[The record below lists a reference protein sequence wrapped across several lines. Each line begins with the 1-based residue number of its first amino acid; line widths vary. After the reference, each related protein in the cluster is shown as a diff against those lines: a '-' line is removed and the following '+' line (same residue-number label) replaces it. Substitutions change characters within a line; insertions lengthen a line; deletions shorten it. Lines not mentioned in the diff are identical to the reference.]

1 MTIPD
6 SASDEA
12 STGTAATLSALLR
25 ELSKATD
32 PYQVREL
39 WSKALDVAD
48 RVEDRER
55 VLVEAAKR
63 LPALK
68 VPSRGGRSGTDRLW
82 LRHAAHEVLSAG
94 GAVGNELAAAAQKV
108 LREAV
113 FTAELDLEQW
123 RASQKAGMSLLDFMR
138 NSPRSAATLRELARL
153 THQLRAIGATT
164 LLDRQA
170 VRDLTA
176 FHQAVRGLPATA
188 SAPVGE
194 WLRVTSH
201 DLRNWANSPDAN
213 HQLPILIRR
222 LVIETG
228 DQVTTAHFPAGTA
241 VTSAGWDGIVEAEG
255 SSLFVPKGRSGWELS
270 THKSA
275 QAKAKSDFQ
284 TRVSLVPE
292 AERQSMTFVEVIARP
307 WTNVQDFR
315 TEAIAAK
322 AFQEV
327 RAFNVEDLTAWLELA
342 PSTSVWFKELLGA
355 PVTGVRSVETVWDA
369 WLNST
374 TTPLD
379 ERVVLGGREDTAADV
394 ASRAAVG
401 PGVTTVGGDVR
412 LEEIVAFF
420 GAAAQGAEPND
431 NQLARL
437 VVVDEATAAE
447 RLLRMTAPMVLLLTA
462 PDFASKLPP
471 SSKHHVFIAVP
482 GGERVDVTIPRVGSE
497 AVSDY
502 FRSLGV
508 DFHVASERG
517 ELARRSLL
525 ALRRHLAT
533 QPEIHRPSWARPPVP
548 PEVRRVLLLQAWNR
562 ELPAD
567 RSAVERLLLTDYGVV
582 EERLRE
588 LTASPEDPFVALF
601 DDDWHVVS
609 TTDSWLLLASQV
621 ASSDLDDFAGLAVE
635 VLTDVDPILAL
646 SEEERWRASI
656 DGVARSYSPRLRRG
670 IARTV
675 GLLGA
680 IGSSAELGG
689 RSAEITAREVV
700 HRVLTVANADSSF
713 ALWGSVSPYLSL
725 LCEAAPA
732 VAIETI
738 RAGLASAPPLMVKMF
753 RDQEDSVL
761 GPRSS
766 PHIQFLW
773 ALETLAW
780 SATYVGDAVDLLAE
794 LAEID
799 PGGKWS
805 NRPIASIQSILCPWH
820 PSTSAGPEQQVRIV
834 ERLRRDH
841 PTIAWNVLLSLLPN
855 SHASTVLHRGPEIRD
870 WKQGEP
876 TVLSTDYWTIVDA
889 AARALLAEA
898 GASVQRWAKIV
909 EEFDKLP
916 PGVRPLVTS
925 QLTGLSPRINDEG
938 DRRTIWE
945 AVRDFVAKHREY
957 ADAKWAL
964 PEDELAVLDP
974 LLSVYEPAD
983 PRLRYRWL
991 FDGGMIQL
999 GDLRR
1004 RDDFAAYDAEL
1015 DRRRTHAVG
1024 DIFVSAGLEGVVDFA
1039 RTAAVPGQVGA
1050 ALARHSADDSVEPQ
1064 LLAHLAS
1071 DDSAASS
1078 LAFAYFGERFRQRG
1092 WGYVDSL
1099 CDAAAPLRTAR
1110 LLRVA
1115 FEPLRAAERADKLGP
1130 AVAKEFWREFTYF
1143 GLGNEFEGA
1152 VELARRLQAAGRHAA
1167 SLNLL
1172 ALYSHNAD
1180 SLEFAEAIADGLEG
1194 LMLNPDGDPDI
1205 AALREYDFDLLLK
1218 AVSRYREELGV
1229 ARVIRIEWFFLP
1241 ALGFDPDAPNL
1252 HRALA
1257 EDPKLFVEMIRYMYK
1272 PVSKIDENVPELDA
1286 DRRAAENAFRLLHS
1300 WRVAPGTNA
1309 SGEMDAEALRA
1320 WVGTARELLAAADR
1334 ALVGDDEIG
1343 SALVAAPSDE
1353 TGWPPRAVKDL
1364 IEELRSDALERG
1376 FARRMFNNRGV
1387 TSRSLDAGGTQ
1398 EWALAANHRSSA
1410 EAIRT
1415 EWPRVARI
1423 FDSLADS
1430 YERDARREDAEAERR
1445 RRGLD

>member
-1 MTIPD
+1 MAISD
-6 SASDEA
+6 SASGDA
-12 STGTAATLSALLR
+12 STGTGATLSELLR
-25 ELSKATD
+25 ELSEATD
-32 PYQVREL
+32 PYKVRDL
-39 WSKALDVAD
+39 WSRALDVAD

-55 VLVEAAKR
+55 VLVVAASR

-68 VPSRGGRSGTDRLW
+68 VPSKGGPSGTDRLW
-82 LRHAAHEVLSAG
+82 LSHAAREVLSAG
-94 GAVGNELAAAAQKV
+94 GAVGNELAAASQKV

-113 FTAELDLEQW
+113 FTAEPDLELW
-123 RASQKAGMSLLDFMR
+123 RSAQRDGTSLLDFMR
-138 NSPRSAATLRELARL
+138 NAPRSAATLRELARL
-153 THQLRAIGATT
+153 THQLRAIGGTT

-170 VRDLTA
+170 VADLTA
-176 FHQAVRGLPATA
+176 FHEAERGLPATA
-188 SAPVGE
+188 AAPVGE

-201 DLRNWANSPDAN
+201 ELRTWADSPDAK

-228 DQVTTAHFPAGTA
+228 NQVTTAHFPAGTA
-241 VTSAGWDGIVEAEG
+241 VTSGGWDGIVEAEA
-255 SSLFVPKGRSGWELS
+255 SSLFVPQGRSGWELS
-270 THKSA
+270 TTASP
-275 QAKAKSDFQ
+275 QTKANSDFQ
-284 TRVSLVPE
+284 SRVRSVPE
-292 AERQSMTFVEVIARP
+292 AERHSMTFVEVIARP
-307 WTNVQDFR
+307 WTRVQDFR

-322 AFQEV
+322 AFQDV

-342 PSTSVWFKELLGA
+342 PSTSLWFKELLGA
-355 PVTGVRSVETVWDA
+355 PVTGARSIQSAWDA

-379 ERVVLGGREDTAADV
+379 ERVVLAGREGTATDV
-394 ASRAAVG
+394 AARAAVG

-420 GAAAQGAEPND
+420 GAAARGAEQDD

-437 VVVDEATAAE
+437 VVVHEATAAE

-462 PDFASKLPP
+462 PDFASTLPP
-471 SSKHHVFIAVP
+471 SSKHHVFVAVP
-482 GGERVDVTIPRVGSE
+482 GGERVDVTIPRVGSA

-508 DFHVASERG
+508 DFHLASERG

-548 PEVRRVLLLQAWNR
+548 AEVRRVLLLQAWNR

-567 RSAVERLLLTDYGVV
+567 CSAVERLLHTNYGVA

-588 LTASPEDPFVALF
+588 LAASPEDPFVALF

-609 TTDSWLLLASQV
+609 TTDSWLLLAGQL
-621 ASSDLDDFAGLAVE
+621 APSDLDDFAGLAVE
-635 VLTDVDPILAL
+635 VLTDVDPVLAL
-646 SEEERWRASI
+646 PDEERWRASL

-675 GLLGA
+675 GVLGA
-680 IGSSAELGG
+680 IGSGAELGG
-689 RSAEITAREVV
+689 RSAEITAREIV

-713 ALWGSVSPYLSL
+713 AIWGSVSPYLSL
-725 LCEAAPA
+725 LCEAAPT
-732 VAIETI
+732 VAIEAL
-738 RAGLASAPPLMVKMF
+738 RAGLASDPPLMEKMF
-753 RDQEDSVL
+753 RDQEDSLL

-766 PHIQFLW
+766 PHIHFLW

-780 SATYVGDAVDLLAE
+780 SATYLPDAVDLLAE

-805 NRPIASIQSILCPWH
+805 NRPIASIKSILYPWH
-820 PSTSAGPEQQVRIV
+820 PSTSAGPDQQIRVV

-841 PTIAWNVLLSLLPN
+841 PTIAWEVLLSLLPD
-855 SHASTVLHRGPEIRD
+855 SHPSIVLHRGPEIRN

-876 TVLSTDYWTIVDA
+876 TVLRKDYWAIVDA
-889 AARALLAEA
+889 AARALLEEA
-898 GASVQRWAKIV
+898 GADVQRWAKIV
-909 EEFDKLP
+909 DEFDHLP

-925 QLTGLSPRINDEG
+925 QLADLAPQLNDES
-938 DRRTIWE
+938 DRGTIWE
-945 AVRDFVAKHREY
+945 AVREFVARHREY

-964 PEDELAVLDP
+964 PEDELALLDP
-974 LLSVYEPAD
+974 LLSVYEPSD
-983 PRLRYRWL
+983 PRLKYGWL
-991 FDGGMIQL
+991 FGGGMIQL

-1004 RDDFAAYDAEL
+1004 RDDFAAYNAEL
-1015 DRRRTHAVG
+1015 DRRRTNAVG
-1024 DIFVSAGLEGVVDFA
+1024 DIFLRAGLEGVVDFA
-1039 RTAAVPGQVGA
+1039 RTAAFPGQVGV
-1050 ALARHSADDSVEPQ
+1050 ALARHSPDDSVEPR
-1064 LLAHLAS
+1064 LLEHLAS
-1071 DDSAASS
+1071 DDSVTLS

-1092 WGYVDSL
+1092 WEYIDSL
-1099 CDAAAPLRTAR
+1099 CDSAAPLRTAR
-1110 LLRVA
+1110 LLRVSW
-1115 FEPLRAAERADKLGP
+1115 EPLRAAERADELGHE
-1130 AVAKEFWREFTYF
+1130 VANEFWREFSYF
-1143 GLGNEFEGA
+1143 GLGSEFEGA

-1167 SLNLL
+1167 SLDLL
-1172 ALYSHNAD
+1172 ALYSRD
-1180 SLEFAEAIADGLEG
+1180 SIEFAEAIADGLEG

-1205 AALREYDFDLLLK
+1205 AALREYHFDLLLK
-1218 AVSRYREELGV
+1218 AISRYREQLGV

-1241 ALGFDPDAPNL
+1241 ALGFDPEAPNL
-1252 HRALA
+1252 HGTLA
-1257 EDPKLFVEMIRYMYK
+1257 EDPELFVEMIRYMYK
-1272 PVSKIDENVPELDA
+1272 PASQTDENAPELTDA

-1300 WRVAPGTNA
+1300 WRAAPGTNA
-1309 SGEMDAEALRA
+1309 AGELDPEALRA

-1343 SALVAAPSDE
+1343 SALVAAPADE
-1353 TGWPPRAVKDL
+1353 SGWPPRAVKDL

-1376 FARRMFNNRGV
+1376 FARRIFNNRGV
-1387 TSRSLDAGGTQ
+1387 TSRSLDAGGSQ
-1398 EWALAANHRSSA
+1398 EWALAAKYRSSA
-1410 EAIRT
+1410 EANRI

-1423 FDSLADS
+1423 FDGLADS
-1430 YERDARREDAEAERR
+1430 YEQDARREDAEAERR